1 MWVMD
6 GELIDAMRVNGLRT
20 VLCIGNGI
28 LYEPRALAWAGF
40 HASALDIS
48 PLATEVASDDAPD
61 EDLLAFIVQG
71 RSGGLNGR
79 LEYVVGDLCDPVCC
93 PGPYDVVIERKTL
106 QLWPDVERPMAMQA
120 VVNRLAPRGIFFSQS
135 HNPRPPLRH
144 TLEPWFASQ
153 KWEFWRRDMPLT
165 GRVAWLYTTTG

>member
-1 MWVMD
+1 MLPPRTLTDSAAWDRYWHDQLVHGYAKLDNMWVMD

-120 VVNRLAPRGIFFSQS
+120 VVNRLAPRGIFFK
-135 HNPRPPLRH
+135 P
-144 TLEPWFASQ
+144 
-153 KWEFWRRDMPLT
+153 
-165 GRVAWLYTTTG
+165 VA